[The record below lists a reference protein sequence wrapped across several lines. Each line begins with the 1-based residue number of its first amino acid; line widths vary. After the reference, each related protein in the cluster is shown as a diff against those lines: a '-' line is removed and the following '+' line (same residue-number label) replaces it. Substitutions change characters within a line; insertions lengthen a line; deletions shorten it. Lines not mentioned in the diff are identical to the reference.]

1 MKKFL
6 MIACMV
12 LFSTSM
18 FAQQGAMYVGGN
30 LNYGMHSDY
39 KNFGFGVKA
48 QYEFIQNFRAEAS
61 ANYFLEKDNLKMWD
75 INANLHYIFRIS
87 DKFAIYPLGGV
98 CVLATD
104 LDAPGIGSHS
114 DLGVNVGGGI
124 EFPITDVI
132 KINAEAKY
140 QIVDDWDRPVLS
152 LGIAF
157 AL

>member
-30 LNYGMHSDY
+30 LNYGTDFE
-39 KNFGFGVKA
+39 NLGIGVKA

-61 ANYFLEKDNLKMWD
+61 SNYFLKKDDCTMWD
-75 INANLHYIFRIS
+75 INANLHYLFRIS
-87 DKFAIYPLGGV
+87 DKFAVYPLGGLSV
-98 CVLATD
+98 VGTD
-104 LDAPGIGSHS
+104 YKGVSDSELGI
-114 DLGVNVGGGI
+114 NVGGGI
-124 EFPITDVI
+124 EFPITNAV

-140 QIVDDWDRPVLS
+140 RFMDDIDDHTVLS
-152 LGIAF
+152 VGIAF

>member
-6 MIACMV
+6 MIACMM
-12 LFSTSM
+12 LFSTAM

-30 LNYGMHSDY
+30 LNYGLHKDY
-39 KNFGFGVKA
+39 KNFGIGVKA
-48 QYEFIQNFRAEAS
+48 QYEFLQNVRAEAS

-87 DKFAIYPLGGV
+87 DKFAVYPLAGV

-104 LDAPGIGSHS
+104 VDVLGSNS
-114 DLGVNVGGGI
+114 DLGFNVGGGI
-124 EFPITDVI
+124 EFPINDVI
-132 KINAEAKY
+132 KINAEGKY
-140 QIVDDWDRPVLS
+140 QIVDDWDRPVVS
-152 LGIAF
+152 VGIAF

>member
-75 INANLHYIFRIS
+75 INANLHYIHRR
-87 DKFAIYPLGGV
+87 G
-98 CVLATD
+98 
-104 LDAPGIGSHS
+104 
-114 DLGVNVGGGI
+114 
-124 EFPITDVI
+124 
-132 KINAEAKY
+132 
-140 QIVDDWDRPVLS
+140 
-152 LGIAF
+152 
-157 AL
+157 